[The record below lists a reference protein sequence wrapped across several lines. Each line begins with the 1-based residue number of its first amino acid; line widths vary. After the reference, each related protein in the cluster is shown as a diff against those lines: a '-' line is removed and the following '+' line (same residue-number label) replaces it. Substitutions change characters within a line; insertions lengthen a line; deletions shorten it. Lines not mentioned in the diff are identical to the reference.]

1 VPPPK
6 INPEKSF
13 SMLVTQ
19 TQPNS
24 FYGKMLLGRINSGE
38 LVVGKELR
46 AYDQDSNL
54 VSGGKVTRILK
65 KTGLS

>member
-1 VPPPK
+1 
-6 INPEKSF
+6 
-13 SMLVTQ
+13 MLVTQ

-38 LVVGKELR
+38 LIMGKELK
-46 AYDQDSNL
+46 AYDQDGNL
-54 VSGGKVTRILK
+54 VTGGKVTRIMK